1 MTRILFF
8 IESLSSGGAEKVL
21 TTLLKHMDYSK
32 YEVILMPLVDKGVL
46 KNDIDLSN
54 LDYTPIIR
62 EGGAP
67 WLRLWYKIKYKL
79 IYHYLPCR
87 LANRWVIPRK
97 GIDLYIAFTEGFATK
112 LLSFTPQK
120 KIAWVHADLKTDPWT
135 QNSHIY
141 QSLEEEKTAYQRY
154 NQVVCVSKAVEQVMK
169 DLYSLQHATTIYNP
183 IDTGVILHGAKQL
196 INFTPSSSFKIVTV
210 GRLVPQKGFD
220 RLIRIVGKLMRNGT
234 DVELYI
240 IGEGTERKNLVHI
253 IQEESLEKQVHLM
266 GFLDN
271 PYALMAK
278 MNLFVCSSIAEGYS
292 LVIAEAM
299 TLGLPVLSTDCAG
312 PKELLGNGKYGLLVD
327 NNPNALYK
335 GILQTIESP
344 EILKELK
351 RKSIEKRTD
360 LGIERSIRDIESII
374 YDCIIPTNHY

>member
-1 MTRILFF
+1 
-8 IESLSSGGAEKVL
+8 
-21 TTLLKHMDYSK
+21 
-32 YEVILMPLVDKGVL
+32 MPLVDKGVL
-46 KNDIDLSN
+46 RNDIDMSKLE
-54 LDYTPIIR
+54 YTPVIH
-62 EGGAP
+62 EEGAP
-67 WLRLWYKIKYKL
+67 WLRLWNKIKYKL

-135 QNSHIY
+135 QNSHIFR
-141 QSLEEEKTAYQRY
+141 SLEEEKTAYQRY
-154 NQVVCVSKAVEQVMK
+154 NQIVCVSKAVEQVMK
-169 DLYSLQHATTIYNP
+169 DLYSLQQTTTIYNP
-183 IDTGVILHGAKQL
+183 IDTGVILNGAKQP
-196 INFTPSSSFKIVTV
+196 INLTQSTSFKIVTV

-240 IGEGTERKNLVHI
+240 IGEGTERKNLRRI
-253 IQEESLEKQVHLM
+253 IQEESLEKHVHLM
-266 GFLDN
+266 GFLKN

-278 MNLFVCSSIAEGYS
+278 MDLFVCSSIAEGYS

-312 PKELLGNGKYGLLVD
+312 PKELLGNGEYGMLVD
-327 NNPNALYK
+327 NNPEALYK
-335 GILQTIESP
+335 GLLQLIVSP
-344 EILKELK
+344 ALLEELK
-351 RKSIEKRTD
+351 QKSLEKGKVLGVKRTMVQIS
-360 LGIERSIRDIESII
+360 LLFRKG
-374 YDCIIPTNHY
+374 C

>member
-46 KNDIDLSN
+46 RNDIDMSKLE
-54 LDYTPIIR
+54 YTPVIH
-62 EGGAP
+62 EEGAP
-67 WLRLWYKIKYKL
+67 WLRLWNKIKYKL

-135 QNSHIY
+135 HNSHIFR
-141 QSLEEEKTAYQRY
+141 SLEEEQTAYQRY

-169 DLYSLQHATTIYNP
+169 DLYSLQQTTTIYNP
-183 IDTGVILHGAKQL
+183 IDTGVILNGAKQP
-196 INFTPSSSFKIVTV
+196 INLTQSTSFKIVTV

-240 IGEGTERKNLVHI
+240 IGEGTEWKNLRRI
-253 IQEESLEKQVHLM
+253 IQEESLEKHVHLM
-266 GFLDN
+266 GFLKN

-278 MNLFVCSSIAEGYS
+278 MDLFVCSSIAEGYS

-312 PKELLGNGKYGLLVD
+312 PKELLGNGEYGMLVD
-327 NNPNALYK
+327 NNPEALYK
-335 GILQTIESP
+335 GLLQLIVSP
-344 EILKELK
+344 ALLEELK
-351 RKSIEKRTD
+351 QKSLEKGKVLGVERTMVQISLLFRK
-360 LGIERSIRDIESII
+360 G
-374 YDCIIPTNHY
+374 C

>member
-1 MTRILFF
+1 
-8 IESLSSGGAEKVL
+8 
-21 TTLLKHMDYSK
+21 
-32 YEVILMPLVDKGVL
+32 MPLVDKGVL
-46 KNDIDLSN
+46 RNDIDMSKLE
-54 LDYTPIIR
+54 YTPVIH
-62 EGGAP
+62 EEGAP
-67 WLRLWYKIKYKL
+67 WLRLWNKIKYKL

-135 QNSHIY
+135 HNSHIFR
-141 QSLEEEKTAYQRY
+141 SLEEEQTAYQRY

-169 DLYSLQHATTIYNP
+169 DLYSLQQTTTIYNP
-183 IDTGVILHGAKQL
+183 IDTGVILNGAKQP
-196 INFTPSSSFKIVTV
+196 INLTQSTSFKIVTV

-240 IGEGTERKNLVHI
+240 IGEGTEWKNLRRI
-253 IQEESLEKQVHLM
+253 IQEESLEKHVHLM
-266 GFLDN
+266 GFLKN

-278 MNLFVCSSIAEGYS
+278 MDLFVCSSIAEGYS

-312 PKELLGNGKYGLLVD
+312 PKELLGNGEYGMLVD
-327 NNPNALYK
+327 NNPEALYK
-335 GILQTIESP
+335 GLLQLIVSP
-344 EILKELK
+344 ALLEELK
-351 RKSIEKRTD
+351 QKSLEKGKVLGVERTMVQISLLFRK
-360 LGIERSIRDIESII
+360 G
-374 YDCIIPTNHY
+374 C

>member
-1 MTRILFF
+1 
-8 IESLSSGGAEKVL
+8 
-21 TTLLKHMDYSK
+21 
-32 YEVILMPLVDKGVL
+32 MPLVDKGVL
-46 KNDIDLSN
+46 RNDIDMSRLE
-54 LDYTPIIR
+54 YTPIIR

-79 IYHYLPCR
+79 IYHYLPCQ
-87 LANRWVIPRK
+87 LANSWVIPRK

-135 QNSHIY
+135 QNSHVY
-141 QSLEEEKTAYQRY
+141 QSFEEEKTAYQRY

-169 DLYSLQHATTIYNP
+169 DLYSLQQTTTIYNP
-183 IDTGVILHGAKQL
+183 IDTRVILHGAKQP

-220 RLIRIVGKLMRNGT
+220 RLIRIVGKLMRNGK

-240 IGEGTERKNLVHI
+240 IGEGTERKNLVRI
-253 IQEESLEKQVHLM
+253 IQEESLERQVHLM

-278 MNLFVCSSIAEGYS
+278 MDLFVSSSIAEGYS

-312 PKELLGNGKYGLLVD
+312 PKELLGNGEYGMLVD
-327 NNPNALYK
+327 NNPEALYK
-335 GILQTIESP
+335 GLLQLIVSP
-344 EILKELK
+344 ALLEELK
-351 RKSIEKRTD
+351 QKSLEKGKVLGVERTMVQISLLFRK
-360 LGIERSIRDIESII
+360 G
-374 YDCIIPTNHY
+374 C

>member
-46 KNDIDLSN
+46 RNDIDMSKLE
-54 LDYTPIIR
+54 YTPVIH
-62 EGGAP
+62 EEGAP
-67 WLRLWYKIKYKL
+67 WLRLWNKIKYKL

-135 QNSHIY
+135 HNSHIFR
-141 QSLEEEKTAYQRY
+141 SLEEEQTAYQRY

-169 DLYSLQHATTIYNP
+169 DLYSLQQTTTIYNP
-183 IDTGVILHGAKQL
+183 IDTGVILNGAKQP
-196 INFTPSSSFKIVTV
+196 INLTQSTSFKIVTL
-210 GRLVPQKGFD
+210 GRKKKKKGFD

-240 IGEGTERKNLVHI
+240 IGEGTEWKNLRRI
-253 IQEESLEKQVHLM
+253 IQEESLEKHVHLM
-266 GFLDN
+266 GFLKN

-278 MNLFVCSSIAEGYS
+278 MDLFVCSSIAEGYS

-312 PKELLGNGKYGLLVD
+312 PKELLGNGEYGMLVD
-327 NNPNALYK
+327 NNPEALYK
-335 GILQTIESP
+335 GLLQLIVSP
-344 EILKELK
+344 ALLEELK
-351 RKSIEKRTD
+351 QKSLEKGKVLGVERTMVQISLLFRK
-360 LGIERSIRDIESII
+360 G
-374 YDCIIPTNHY
+374 C